1 MFILIIVILIIL
13 LILLLLLGIRLFKWT
28 IKSKGR
34 IQLLLI
40 ILTVSAIG
48 IGIHHFFFKNM
59 RFIQSEVYPNLY
71 LVKYPV
77 KDYSVVEEAIKE
89 KIKEHLSSEYK
100 TGKPLSYTGE
110 KAIYFYELGG
120 MSFGFLGEAGTGY
133 FIDHEEDL
141 GGFVSE
147 ELGMY
152 QDYRLAEFYYEPCS
166 RDNSLVCG
174 EINFFREGEHVKV
187 DRLEDLYSVHKE
199 PQTLS
204 GSPRKT
210 NRPIKLPFHGVLDI
224 KAVAKYYPEILTEF
238 DSIGNFFAQRIPMP
252 NDRAGI
258 LSLLRRT
265 DSYTDYFLY
274 THDQDFKTLD
284 SFYLGKAMD
293 FDQGKSVTIEYE
305 INPDSSI
312 SFHKVV
318 WGPVLQNKEETI
330 DTLSHDTI
338 LLRVNQ
344 SGKLEYTISNQD
356 LTIEKLK
363 EAYKTKNETQF
374 LKQFPAN
381 FHLFMA
387 YFGWDSDS
395 NQANPLYEE
404 SYEYIVYFF
413 DLLSLDKYRKFE
425 SKLMGIAANG
435 VWQEDGVNY
444 FQNSAI
450 EYIKR
455 NNSYHLIDELPSK
468 EAQSVLF
475 FLFDGPHPQFD
486 ADFSSHLSPAKKEI
500 LEELFESAWYDDN
513 ENPAPIDYEE
523 PKSYEITDFE
533 NREHYFIRDIDLNQD
548 HILDKIVSAD
558 PYQGDE
564 LYLFLKNGDAYEFA
578 LKTINFSED
587 GGNQIVDIQPEQ
599 AGFVIKTTFPD
610 QGILEAYHHISFEDN
625 SWFLT
630 HTVYRT
636 QSSNQKDAIIY
647 ICNVKQGLSLKDRH
661 FIEQLK
667 GLPEE
672 KERETLCT
680 KEKIN

>member
-13 LILLLLLGIRLFKWT
+13 LILMLLLGIRLFKWT

-34 IQLLLI
+34 IQVMLI
-40 ILTVSAIG
+40 ILGVSAIG

-152 QDYRLAEFYYEPCS
+152 QDYRLAEFYYEPCP

-199 PQTLS
+199 PQNLS

-210 NRPIKLPFHGVLDI
+210 NHPIKLPFHGVLDI

-274 THDQDFKTLD
+274 THDQDFKTMD

-330 DTLSHDTI
+330 DTLSHETI

-344 SGKLEYTISNQD
+344 SGNLEYTISKNPRFYALEVYSRSSDTEKIKLSDKADGKIIQVLD
-356 LTIEKLK
+356 STEDGFLISIISEENGWFRVLTIKDLDGNEQEIQNGFAWIDHSDIGIRANRVATVLDNP
-363 EAYKTKNETQF
+363 KTG
-374 LKQFPAN
+374 KQVGRVPMDAELN
-381 FHLFMA
+381 
-387 YFGWDSDS
+387 
-395 NQANPLYEE
+395 
-404 SYEYIVYFF
+404 
-413 DLLSLDKYRKFE
+413 
-425 SKLMGIAANG
+425 
-435 VWQEDGVNY
+435 
-444 FQNSAI
+444 
-450 EYIKR
+450 
-455 NNSYHLIDELPSK
+455 LID
-468 EAQSVLF
+468 
-475 FLFDGPHPQFD
+475 
-486 ADFSSHLSPAKKEI
+486 I
-500 LEELFESAWYDDN
+500 W
-513 ENPAPIDYEE
+513 
-523 PKSYEITDFE
+523 
-533 NREHYFIRDIDLNQD
+533 QD
-548 HILDKIVSAD
+548 WVKI
-558 PYQGDE
+558 
-564 LYLFLKNGDAYEFA
+564 EF
-578 LKTINFSED
+578 
-587 GGNQIVDIQPEQ
+587 
-599 AGFVIKTTFPD
+599 
-610 QGILEAYHHISFEDN
+610 
-625 SWFLT
+625 
-630 HTVYRT
+630 
-636 QSSNQKDAIIY
+636 
-647 ICNVKQGLSLKDRH
+647 QGLTGWVDS
-661 FIEQLK
+661 QY
-667 GLPEE
+667 
-672 KERETLCT
+672 LCGNPVT
-680 KEKIN
+680 TCP

>member
-1 MFILIIVILIIL
+1 
-13 LILLLLLGIRLFKWT
+13 
-28 IKSKGR
+28 
-34 IQLLLI
+34 
-40 ILTVSAIG
+40 
-48 IGIHHFFFKNM
+48 M

-71 LVKYPV
+71 LVKYPD
-77 KDYSVVEEAIKE
+77 KDYSVVEDVIKE
-89 KIKEHLSSEYK
+89 KIKEHLKSEYK

-133 FIDHEEDL
+133 FIDHEQDL

-187 DRLEDLYSVHKE
+187 DRLEDLYSIHLDTQNLSDSPKKTHK
-199 PQTLS
+199 T
-204 GSPRKT
+204 G
-210 NRPIKLPFHGVLDI
+210 
-224 KAVAKYYPEILTEF
+224 
-238 DSIGNFFAQRIPMP
+238 
-252 NDRAGI
+252 
-258 LSLLRRT
+258 
-265 DSYTDYFLY
+265 
-274 THDQDFKTLD
+274 
-284 SFYLGKAMD
+284 
-293 FDQGKSVTIEYE
+293 TIY
-305 INPDSSI
+305 
-312 SFHKVV
+312 
-318 WGPVLQNKEETI
+318 
-330 DTLSHDTI
+330 
-338 LLRVNQ
+338 
-344 SGKLEYTISNQD
+344 YTISNQT
-356 LTIEKLK
+356 LAIEKLK

-374 LKQFPAN
+374 LEQFPAD
-381 FHLFMA
+381 FQQFMT

-395 NQANPLYEE
+395 NQPNPLYEV

-413 DLLSLDKYRKFE
+413 DLLSQDKHQKFE

-468 EAQSVLF
+468 KAKSVLF

-486 ADFSSHLSPAKKEI
+486 ADFSSHLSPSKKEI

-513 ENPAPIDYEE
+513 ENPGPIDYEE
-523 PKSYEITDFE
+523 PKSYELADFE
-533 NREHYFIRDIDLNQD
+533 NREHYFIRDIDFNQD
-548 HILDKIVSAD
+548 NILDKIVSAD

-564 LYLFLKNGDAYEFA
+564 LYLFLKNREAYEFA

-599 AGFVIKTTFPD
+599 GGFVIKTAFPD

-625 SWFLT
+625 SWVLT

-636 QSSNQKDAIIY
+636 QSSNQKNAFIY
-647 ICNVKQGLSLKDRH
+647 VCDVKQGLSLKESH